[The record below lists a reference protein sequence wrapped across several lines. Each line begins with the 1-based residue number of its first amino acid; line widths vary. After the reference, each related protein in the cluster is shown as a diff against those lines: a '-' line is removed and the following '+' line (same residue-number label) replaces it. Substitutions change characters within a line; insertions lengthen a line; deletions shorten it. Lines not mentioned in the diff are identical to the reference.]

1 MFVTSCWQERRCPPS
16 CGYYNHKMYI
26 MFQRNERETTIEKG
40 CNYFS
45 LPWDICSSEGERFR
59 TYAHAMHRLSCKWKA
74 SLSLIFSSRSIV
86 SFYIFLRHE
95 NAPYASDRG
104 NVDGRTTFSSA
115 SRSRAS
121 NCPDYLCLLLYYDVG
136 KVLLIKRYVLIDL
149 SQRVHTFSRDNIR
162 GC

>member
-1 MFVTSCWQERRCPPS
+1 
-16 CGYYNHKMYI
+16 MYI

-45 LPWDICSSEGERFR
+45 LPWEICSSEGERFR
-59 TYAHAMHRLSCKWKA
+59 TYAHAMHRLSCKWKV
-74 SLSLIFSSRSIV
+74 SSPLSFQVVLLFLS
-86 SFYIFLRHE
+86 YIFLRHE
-95 NAPYASDRG
+95 NAPYAGDRG
-104 NVDGRTTFSSA
+104 NADGRTTFSSA

-149 SQRVHTFSRDNIR
+149 SQRVHT
-162 GC
+162 